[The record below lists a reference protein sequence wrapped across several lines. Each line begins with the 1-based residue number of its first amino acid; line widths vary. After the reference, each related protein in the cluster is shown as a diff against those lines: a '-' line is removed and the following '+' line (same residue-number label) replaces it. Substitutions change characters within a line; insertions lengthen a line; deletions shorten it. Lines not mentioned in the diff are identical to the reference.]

1 MAGDDKRRRILALAH
16 YDEDVDKR
24 RRQATTTAPTM
35 TPSTMDDGP
44 SSSCRLCC
52 PYIVVRRPSSS
63 VVVRGPSLYFLDV
76 RRCLSSSVVVVRCLY
91 VVRRPLSVCRPSS
104 VVRRRRSSSVVS
116 RPSSS
121 VVRRRRPSFV
131 VVVRCRR
138 SSVVV
143 RPSSS
148 VVRRRLSFVVR
159 RCMSSVVVRRRR
171 PSSSVVRRDPAV
183 SFRCYQTQCP
193 SVLLLEKT
201 SQVKIKFC
209 GVHFCAPPPDFNVAF
224 LQASS
229 SNLGRRMP
237 GNKFASEH
245 SKTSSFNIEMGG
257 GGGVKGYFEC
267 RRGWVLASW
276 HHLESLAIFFPTA
289 VYYVYFY
296 L

>member
-1 MAGDDKRRRILALAH
+1 
-16 YDEDVDKR
+16 
-24 RRQATTTAPTM
+24 
-35 TPSTMDDGP
+35 MD
-44 SSSCRLCC
+44 
-52 PYIVVRRPSSS
+52 
-63 VVVRGPSLYFLDV
+63 

-104 VVRRRRSSSVVS
+104 VVCRRRSSSVVS

-121 VVRRRRPSFV
+121 VVRRRRRPSFV

-159 RCMSSVVVRRRR
+159 RCMSSVVVRRHR
-171 PSSSVVRRDPAV
+171 PSSSVVRRYPAV

-193 SVLLLEKT
+193 SVLLLEKS

-209 GVHFCAPPPDFNVAF
+209 GVHFCAPSPPISMLCSCERLRPTWGDAC
-224 LQASS
+224 Q
-229 SNLGRRMP
+229 
-237 GNKFASEH
+237 E
-245 SKTSSFNIEMGG
+245 TSSQVNIPKHHRSTLKWG
-257 GGGVKGYFEC
+257 GGGVKGYVEC

-276 HHLESLAIFFPTA
+276 HHLESLANFFPTA
-289 VYYVYFY
+289 V
-296 L
+296 